1 MSTWEG
7 FSILFFCNPTGFDH
21 DDIYFSGMHLP
32 HMGRCA
38 CPCVFHESK
47 TAMSEQKDRFEFE
60 QQLVD
65 SVQGKG
71 AIAKS
76 RVFVRLSGPG
86 WLQSAITLGGGS
98 LASGLFLGVIGGY
111 EMLWVQWLAMFFGV
125 TMLCAISYVTLS
137 TERSPFT
144 NIRMHIN
151 PVLAWGW
158 LAASMLANIV
168 WVLPQYALA
177 YGAITNNLFA
187 DFFATSKDANLT
199 KFGVTLLLM
208 VIVIPITLSYGGK
221 GKGIKV
227 YEMILK
233 VMVAMIVLS
242 FMGVAIAL
250 SGSLEWGAILRGFV
264 PDFSLISEPSTQYR
278 AYLDAIPSEEARGFW
293 RNEILTLQRS
303 IMIAAAATAVGINMT
318 FLLPFS
324 LLAKKWNRK
333 FRGLAIFDLATGM
346 VIPFVIATSCIVIAA
361 ASQFHGKPFTGLLE
375 KQGDGIVIHDDSP
388 KYGEFSKKLEKR
400 QGHGALSEVSTVDAE
415 KQIAAMLI
423 QRGTGDLA
431 GALKSLFKG
440 SDVIS
445 NYVFGFG
452 ILAMAISTISILM
465 LISGFC
471 VCEALGT
478 KHGGLTHRLG
488 TLIPM
493 TGMLWPLLWTSESKA
508 FLAVPTS
515 VLGFVLIPI
524 AYLTFLLMMNSRKVL
539 GEHLPTGLNRWIWNG
554 LMGLAFLI
562 MAPAAAWKAWTTH
575 LKLGGTEVPFGKL
588 ALCTFIVLVVL
599 GFFFTDKD
607 ADKESLD
614 EV

>member
-1 MSTWEG
+1 MSA
-7 FSILFFCNPTGFDH
+7 N
-21 DDIYFSGMHLP
+21 
-32 HMGRCA
+32 
-38 CPCVFHESK
+38 
-47 TAMSEQKDRFEFE
+47 KDRFELE
-60 QQLVD
+60 KELLD

-71 AIAKS
+71 AVDKAK
-76 RVFVRLSGPG
+76 VFVRLSGPG

-137 TERSPFT
+137 TETSPFT
-144 NIRMHIN
+144 NIRRHIN

-158 LAASMLANIV
+158 LLASLLANVV

-177 YGAITNNLFA
+177 YGAITNNLFVGT
-187 DFFATSKDANLT
+187 FAESKDANST
-199 KFGVTLLLM
+199 KFMITILLM
-208 VIVIPITLSYGGK
+208 FIVIPITLSYGGK

-233 VMVAMIVLS
+233 VMVALIVLS
-242 FMGVAIAL
+242 FMGVTIAI
-250 SGSLEWGAILRGFV
+250 SGNVDWGSIVSGFV
-264 PDFSLISEPSTQYR
+264 PKLSLISEPSSQYR
-278 AYLDAIPSEEARGFW
+278 TFLDAVPSEAARTFW
-293 RNEILTLQRS
+293 QTEILTLQRN

-346 VIPFVIATSCIVIAA
+346 VIPFVVATSCIVIAA
-361 ASQFHGKPFTGLLE
+361 ASQFHGKPFTGLLDDT
-375 KQGDGIVIHDDSP
+375 GGTVVINEQSP
-388 KYGEFSKKLEKR
+388 KYGDFSGMITKR
-400 QGHGALSEVSTVDAE
+400 EQSEGLQGVQVVDSE

-452 ILAMAISTISILM
+452 VLAMAISTISILM

-471 VCEALGT
+471 VCEALG
-478 KHGGLTHRLG
+478 KEHGGITHRLG
-488 TLIPM
+488 TLIPI
-493 TGMLWPLLWTSESKA
+493 TGILWPLLWTGESKA

-515 VLGFVLIPI
+515 VFGFVLIPI
-524 AYLTFLLMMNSRKVL
+524 AYLTFLLMMNSKKVL
-539 GEHLPTGLNRWIWNG
+539 GEHLPTGTKRLVWNG
-554 LMGLAFLI
+554 LMGLAFVI
-562 MAPAAAWKAWTTH
+562 MAPAAAWKALTTN
-575 LKLGGTEVPFGKL
+575 LTIGENTYAFGKM
-588 ALCTFIVLVVL
+588 ALIAFIVLVIV
-599 GFFFTDKD
+599 GFFFKEKEDKT
-607 ADKESLD
+607 
-614 EV
+614 V

>member
-1 MSTWEG
+1 MSA
-7 FSILFFCNPTGFDH
+7 N
-21 DDIYFSGMHLP
+21 
-32 HMGRCA
+32 
-38 CPCVFHESK
+38 
-47 TAMSEQKDRFEFE
+47 KDRFELE
-60 QQLVD
+60 KDLLD

-71 AIAKS
+71 AVDKA

-137 TERSPFT
+137 TETSPFT
-144 NIRMHIN
+144 NIRRHIN

-158 LAASMLANIV
+158 LAASLLANIV
-168 WVLPQYALA
+168 WVLPQYSLA

-187 DFFATSKDANLT
+187 GAFADSKGEDGT
-199 KFGVTLLLM
+199 KFMITILLM
-208 VIVIPITLSYGGK
+208 FIVIPITLSYGGK

-233 VMVAMIVLS
+233 VMVALIVLS
-242 FMGVAIAL
+242 FMGVTIAI
-250 SGSLEWGAILRGFV
+250 SGNVDWGAIISGFV
-264 PDFSLISEPSTQYR
+264 PKLSLLSEPSSQYR
-278 AYLDAIPSEEARGFW
+278 TFLDAIPSDAARSFW
-293 RNEILTLQRS
+293 QAEILTLQRD

-346 VIPFVIATSCIVIAA
+346 VIPFVLATSCIVIAA
-361 ASQFHGKPFTGLLE
+361 ASQFHGKPFTGLLDE
-375 KQGDGIVIHDDSP
+375 TGATVVVNEQSG
-388 KYGEFSKKLEKR
+388 KYGDYSKMIDKR
-400 QGHGALSEVSTVDAE
+400 AQSEGLQDVAVADAE

-423 QRGTGDLA
+423 KRGTGDLA
-431 GALKSLFKG
+431 GSLKSLFNG
-440 SDVIS
+440 SDVVA

-452 ILAMAISTISILM
+452 VLAMAISTISILM

-471 VCEALGT
+471 VCEALG
-478 KHGGLTHRLG
+478 KEHGGITHRLG
-488 TLIPM
+488 TLIPI
-493 TGMLWPLLWTSESKA
+493 TGILWPLLWTSESSA
-508 FLAVPTS
+508 YLAVPTS
-515 VLGFVLIPI
+515 VFGFVLIPI

-539 GEHLPTGLNRWIWNG
+539 GNHVPTGINRLIWNG

-562 MAPAAAWKAWTTH
+562 MAPAAAWKAWTTS
-575 LKLGGTEVPFGKL
+575 LKIGDNSYAFGKM
-588 ALCTFIVLVVL
+588 ALIAFIVLVIV
-599 GFFFTDKD
+599 GFFFKEKEDKT
-607 ADKESLD
+607 A
-614 EV
+614 